1 LLSHCS
7 NARGDVSYRIHS
19 RQQSAFRPTLQ
30 FPDFP
35 LQHAIKDW
43 FMFTVKTFCSDK
55 GLSAKFPNM
64 DSFDHEEMCA
74 IFGEDFGD
82 YISSQNSFSSP
93 ENMNILSSSS
103 ITSHHNF
110 PNFTPLIDYNQNK
123 LPTTHGLIN
132 FGHHEINHVEN
143 LQQVNALS
151 PSNEVEGNRVVSQTF
166 KSRGSKNTS
175 NNAKQRSS
183 QLPKKKKTRTRPPA
197 QVYEHIMAERRRRE
211 QLSQLF
217 IALSAI
223 VPGLKKTDKSSILGE
238 AINYLKHL
246 EQRAE
251 KLEQAKKSSK
261 MAMESGVFVKKS
273 QVFEDEEGS
282 SAADIEARVVNNNV
296 LIRVHCGKHKGILAN
311 LLSQVESMN
320 MVVVNTN
327 VSLFGNS
334 SLEITIIAEMEK
346 GFSLTVKEVAT
357 ALRAA
362 FKPATA

>member
-1 LLSHCS
+1 MNLH
-7 NARGDVSYRIHS
+7 D
-19 RQQSAFRPTLQ
+19 
-30 FPDFP
+30 FPD
-35 LQHAIKDW
+35 
-43 FMFTVKTFCSDK
+43 
-55 GLSAKFPNM
+55 M
-64 DSFDHEEMCA
+64 DSFDHEEMSA
-74 IFGEDFGD
+74 IFGEDFED
-82 YISSQNSFSSP
+82 YFSSQHSFSSP
-93 ENMNILSSSS
+93 ENINILSSSS

-110 PNFTPLIDYNQNK
+110 PSFTPLIDYHQNK
-123 LPTTHGLIN
+123 LPTTHGLIIDDHERSVLD
-132 FGHHEINHVEN
+132 FGYHEINHTEN
-143 LQQVNALS
+143 LQQVNAL
-151 PSNEVEGNRVVSQTF
+151 PAPCYDVKGNSDTSQTL

-175 NNAKQRSS
+175 KAKQI
-183 QLPKKKKTRTRPPA
+183 PKKKKTRTRPPA

-223 VPGLKKTDKSSILGE
+223 VPGLKKTDKTSILGE

-251 KLEQAKKSSK
+251 NLEEAKRSSK

-273 QVFEDEEGS
+273 QVFEEEEGS
-282 SAADIEARVVNNNV
+282 SLAGEIEVRVVNNNV

-346 GFSLTVKEVAT
+346 GFSLSVKEVAT
-357 ALRAA
+357 ALRGA